1 MGIQTDHRRVQG
13 NLHLFDIDRILK
25 TLHNSNIKFSSMP
38 ALILKHK
45 IFSMTDFKRNSEA
58 IYQEM
63 VESGKSGIIVQDSNP
78 YLLVKPLKP
87 KQLDSVK
94 LKQFQK
100 KIKDKIL
107 QADKARIANY
117 SLKVNNQDIDSTDL

>member
-1 MGIQTDHRRVQG
+1 M
-13 NLHLFDIDRILK
+13 
-25 TLHNSNIKFSSMP
+25 S

-58 IYQEM
+58 IYKDL
-63 VESGKSGIIVQDSNP
+63 VDSGMSGIIVQDSNP

-87 KQLDSVK
+87 KQLDSAK

-107 QADKARIANY
+107 QADKDRISSY

>member
-1 MGIQTDHRRVQG
+1 M
-13 NLHLFDIDRILK
+13 
-25 TLHNSNIKFSSMP
+25 S

-45 IFSMTDFKRNSEA
+45 IFSMTDFKRNSEV
-58 IYQEM
+58 IYKDL
-63 VESGKSGIIVQDSNP
+63 VESGISGIIVQDSNP

-87 KQLDSVK
+87 KQQDSAK

-107 QADKARIANY
+107 QADKARISNY
-117 SLKVNNQDIDSTDL
+117 SLKVNNQDIDSADL